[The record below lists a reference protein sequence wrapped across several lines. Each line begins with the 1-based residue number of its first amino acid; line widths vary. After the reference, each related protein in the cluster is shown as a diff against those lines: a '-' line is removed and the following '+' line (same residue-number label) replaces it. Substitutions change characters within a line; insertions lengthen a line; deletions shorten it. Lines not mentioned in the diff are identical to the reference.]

1 MHTFRGIERLESY
14 LDRSTGKIPHSRP
27 RILPR
32 ISTARTQF
40 SENAYRKGALSTIAA
55 DTLRQFPL

>member
-1 MHTFRGIERLESY
+1 MHIFRGIERLESY

-32 ISTARTQF
+32 ISTART
-40 SENAYRKGALSTIAA
+40 AA
-55 DTLRQFPL
+55 CRHRCRV